1 MTEECSARNLRR
13 VRLLA
18 LRNGSENIMDE
29 KRLEGAANS
38 VAGKAEAAY
47 GRLTGDAAAQAKGH
61 ARDAAGTVQRIYG
74 QAKDAAENLG
84 DAASDL
90 ASQAVETGG
99 QYYRQSNRAVAS
111 VMRERPL
118 GALLAA
124 GAIGFGLALLLNRP
138 APRRRLR
145 WGDLRDL
152 RDWRE
157 LR

>member
-1 MTEECSARNLRR
+1 
-13 VRLLA
+13 
-18 LRNGSENIMDE
+18 MDE
-29 KRLEGAANS
+29 KRVEGAVNS
-38 VAGKAEAAY
+38 AAGKAEAAY
-47 GRLTGDAAAQAKGH
+47 GRLTGDTATQAKGQ
-61 ARDAAGTVQRIYG
+61 ARDAAGAVQRIYG

-99 QYYRQSNRAVAS
+99 QYYRQGNRAVAS
-111 VMRERPL
+111 AIKEQPI

-124 GAIGFGLALLLNRP
+124 GAIGFGLAMLLNRP

-145 WGDLRDL
+145 WNDLREL
-152 RDWRE
+152 RDWRN